1 MTDACSKNVVEGRSK
16 GHSSSV
22 NVQLCFFTNRPN
34 NISSTFGDIFVTQR
48 AELLSYGLYLSI
60 VATKTKHTATISTIL
75 TLSACRKVI
84 NA

>member
-1 MTDACSKNVVEGRSK
+1 M
-16 GHSSSV
+16 
-22 NVQLCFFTNRPN
+22 FFTNRPN

-84 NA
+84 NAWLMIEEVCLRDAVRRVG